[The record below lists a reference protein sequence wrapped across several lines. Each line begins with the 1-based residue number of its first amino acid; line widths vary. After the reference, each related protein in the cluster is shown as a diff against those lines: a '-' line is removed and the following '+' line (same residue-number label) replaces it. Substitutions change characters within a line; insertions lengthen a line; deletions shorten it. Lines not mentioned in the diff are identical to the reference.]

1 MDINKRFDQLESLL
15 VDLARKQDQQAE
27 QIARILQILA
37 QHGEAINSLGEIL
50 NGSTEVL
57 NGHTEVLNSHTE
69 VLNGHTEV
77 LNGHTGVLNG
87 HTSTLN
93 SLVEIAARHA
103 ASLERQ
109 EIRLDAVGDQIG
121 DIINIMKI
129 SEARHTE
136 TERRQDA
143 MMAEIRTQGQRL
155 DAQSQRQD
163 VAVEALRALLK
174 RQEGT
179 DSRLDSVVQTQLQM
193 LQLMRADANK
203 LDGQEPRIKRLEDEV
218 FREAS

>member
-27 QIARILQILA
+27 QIARILQILGN
-37 QHGEAINSLGEIL
+37 HGEAINSLGELL
-50 NGSTEVL
+50 NS
-57 NGHTEVLNSHTE
+57 HTEVLNSHTE
-69 VLNGHTEV
+69 VLNSHTEV
-77 LNGHTGVLNG
+77 LNSHT
-87 HTSTLN
+87 
-93 SLVEIAARHA
+93 EI
-103 ASLERQ
+103 LQRQ
-109 EIRLDAVGDQIG
+109 EQRLDDISDQIG
-121 DIINIMKI
+121 DVINILKM

-136 TERRQDA
+136 SERRQDA
-143 MMAEIRTQGQRL
+143 LMAEIKT
-155 DAQSQRQD
+155 QSQRQD

-174 RQEGT
+174 RQENT
-179 DSRLDSVVQTQLQM
+179 DSRLDGVVQTQLQM

>member
-50 NGSTEVL
+50 NGSIEVL
-57 NGHTEVLNSHTE
+57 NSHTEVLNSHTE
-69 VLNGHTEV
+69 VLNSHTET
-77 LNGHTGVLNG
+77 LNSHTGVLNN
-87 HTSTLN
+87 HT
-93 SLVEIAARHA
+93 EILH
-103 ASLERQ
+103 RQ
-109 EIRLDAVGDQIG
+109 EQRLDDIGDQIG
-121 DIINIMKI
+121 DVINILKM

-143 MMAEIRTQGQRL
+143 MMTEIKTQGQRL

-174 RQEGT
+174 RQENT
-179 DSRLDSVVQTQLQM
+179 DSRLDGLVQTQLQM

-203 LDGQEPRIKRLEDEV
+203 LDSQEPRIKRLEDEV